1 MTGDATAKMIGRG
14 GKKLSLEKKATV
26 IFIADDHKRQKGMI

>member
-14 GKKLSLEKKATV
+14 GQKIIIGKKSDRD
-26 IFIADDHKRQKGMI
+26 IYSR